1 MDITGIFSEAFW
13 YIAPILVTMTTFL
26 AGLFNQGVV
35 EKFVPEQHRAWLKQ
49 LVAWVFGACLSCAA
63 WGIGV
68 ISFGA
73 PVWVGVI
80 ALCAVVGLSS
90 NGVYDIE
97 FIHKWIDNWFKV
109 AAVLPI
115 AKEAETVEEFVE
127 STATKKE
134 EKPLKVK
141 VRKTKVLKDDAEQD
155 APDVKA

>member
-13 YIAPILVTMTTFL
+13 YVAPILVTLTTTF

-49 LVAWVFGACLSCAA
+49 LVAWVFGAGLSCAA

-97 FIHKWIDNWFKV
+97 FIHKWIDTWFKV

-115 AKEAETVEEFVE
+115 AKEAETLEEFVE
-127 STATKKE
+127 STAAKKE
-134 EKPLKVK
+134 EKLLKVK
-141 VRKTKVLKDDAEQD
+141 VRKTKVLKDDAESD